1 MGSVVFTQSLMET
14 IPSSE
19 LEKGNAMEENVM
31 NETTIDEET
40 YDDFIE
46 EQTEAGDGVGLK
58 IIGAGIAATGVVAG
72 LAWKKFGPAIKAKAS
87 DLKKRHLEKVN
98 EKLAK
103 KQVKVQAKLTQM
115 QPASEAEKK
124 EE

>member
-1 MGSVVFTQSLMET
+1 
-14 IPSSE
+14 
-19 LEKGNAMEENVM
+19 M
-31 NETTIDEET
+31 NETETIDEQT

-46 EQTEAGDGVGLK
+46 EQSEAGDGVGLK
-58 IIGAGIAATGVVAG
+58 VIGAGVTAAGIAAALV
-72 LAWKKFGPAIKAKAS
+72 WKKFGPAIKAKAS
-87 DLKKRHLEKVN
+87 ALKVKHLEKVN

-115 QPASEAEKK
+115 QPASEAEK

>member
-1 MGSVVFTQSLMET
+1 
-14 IPSSE
+14 
-19 LEKGNAMEENVM
+19 M
-31 NETTIDEET
+31 NTTETIDEQT

-46 EQTEAGDGVGLK
+46 EQTEAGDGIGLK
-58 IIGAGIAATGVVAG
+58 VIGAGLAATGVVAG

-87 DLKKRHLEKVN
+87 DLKKHHLEKVN

-103 KQVKVQAKLTQM
+103 KQVKIQAKLTQM

>member
-1 MGSVVFTQSLMET
+1 
-14 IPSSE
+14 
-19 LEKGNAMEENVM
+19 M
-31 NETTIDEET
+31 NTTETIDEQT

-58 IIGAGIAATGVVAG
+58 VIGAGVAAAGVVAG
-72 LAWKKFGPAIKAKAS
+72 LAWKKFGPSIKAKAS

-103 KQVKVQAKLTQM
+103 KQVAVQAKLAQM

>member
-14 IPSSE
+14 IPSPES
-19 LEKGNAMEENVM
+19 EKGNAMEENVM
-31 NETTIDEET
+31 NTTETIDEQT

-46 EQTEAGDGVGLK
+46 EQTDAGDGVGLK
-58 IIGAGIAATGVVAG
+58 VIGAGLAATAVVATA
-72 LAWKKFGPAIKAKAS
+72 AWKKFGPSIKAKAS

-103 KQVKVQAKLTQM
+103 KQVAVQAKLAQM
-115 QPASEAEKK
+115 QPASEAEK

>member
-1 MGSVVFTQSLMET
+1 
-14 IPSSE
+14 
-19 LEKGNAMEENVM
+19 M
-31 NETTIDEET
+31 NETIDEQTT

-46 EQTEAGDGVGLK
+46 EQTEAGDGIGLK
-58 IIGAGIAATGVVAG
+58 VIGAGVAAAGVVAG
-72 LAWKKFGPAIKAKAS
+72 LAWKKFGPSIKAKATA
-87 DLKKRHLEKVN
+87 LKMKHLEKVN

>member
-31 NETTIDEET
+31 NETTIDEQT
-40 YDDFIE
+40 YDGDFVE
-46 EQTEAGDGVGLK
+46 EQAEANGVGLK
-58 IIGAGIAATGVVAG
+58 VIGAGVTAAGIAAALV
-72 LAWKKFGPAIKAKAS
+72 WKKFGPAIKAKAS
-87 DLKKRHLEKVN
+87 DLKMKHLKKSE

-103 KQVKVQAKLTQM
+103 KQVAVQAKIAQM